1 MADLVEKLKEI
12 GFNTYEAKVYIALL
26 KKYPA
31 TGYEV
36 SKLANI
42 PQSRTYDTLKVL
54 EEKKVVVSANTKPV
68 TYTPIRPKQLT
79 SSYGENFTKKQAQ
92 YAVDNVDA
100 DWNENALKK
109 AEDYRDT
116 MSMSKSAIYDQ
127 LTSSYGEGF
136 TSKQAKYAINNLD

>member
-1 MADLVEKLKEI
+1 LMHMS
-12 GFNTYEAKVYIALL
+12 
-26 KKYPA
+26 KKGLY
-31 TGYEV
+31 
-36 SKLANI
+36 
-42 PQSRTYDTLKVL
+42 
-54 EEKKVVVSANTKPV
+54 
-68 TYTPIRPKQLT
+68 KQLT

>member
-1 MADLVEKLKEI
+1 GL
-12 GFNTYEAKVYIALL
+12 Y
-26 KKYPA
+26 
-31 TGYEV
+31 
-36 SKLANI
+36 
-42 PQSRTYDTLKVL
+42 
-54 EEKKVVVSANTKPV
+54 
-68 TYTPIRPKQLT
+68 KQLT
-79 SSYGENFTKKQAQ
+79 SNYGEGFDKDVAQ